1 MNFLH
6 LLMHVAFRLKC
17 SFFTLAQKIYNWY
30 VQRTDHRD
38 LLTAEFSENPILA
51 FLADFKNVYVP
62 GTQSFE
68 PRRFVFWRAKLEG
81 IKVSNFFCAR

>member
-17 SFFTLAQKIYNWY
+17 SLFTLAQKIYNWY

-38 LLTAEFSENPILA
+38 LLRAE
-51 FLADFKNVYVP
+51 
-62 GTQSFE
+62 SFE
-68 PRRFVFWRAKLEG
+68 PRRIVFWRAKLDG
-81 IKVSNFFCAR
+81 IKVSNFCAR